1 MIISKTPFR
10 MSFFGGGTDFPQ
22 WYNNHGGCVLTTT
35 INKYCYINLRK
46 LPPFFNYQFRLRYFK
61 TEEKKNI
68 KSISHKSFKEILSYY
83 KFDKEFIEIV
93 YHADLPALSGLGSS
107 SSSTVGMINAVNAY
121 KNVRLSKKK
130 LYYEAIKIEQQIL
143 KENVGSQDQANAAY
157 GGFNF
162 FEFKKNNIKVNTIN
176 NKKNINKLENSILLI
191 FTGMQRHSQNIE
203 KDKINS
209 INKKKSIHNLLTMK
223 DITYEAKKLIMSKNF
238 NQKYFGELLN
248 EQWKLKKNLSSRV
261 TNNKIDEIYNG
272 ALDMGAFG
280 GKLLGAGAGGFLMLV
295 CDHATKKKIKKK
307 YFKLMNIPIKF
318 ENEGSK
324 ILYLNKSSF
333 S

>member
-46 LPPFFNYQFRLRYFK
+46 LPPFFNYQFRLRYFQ

-68 KSISHKSFKEILSYY
+68 KSISHNSFRAILNYY
-83 KFDKEFIEIV
+83 KFHNEFVEIV

-121 KNVRLSKKK
+121 KNKRLSKKK
-130 LYYEAIKIEQQIL
+130 LYNEAIKIEQKIL
-143 KENVGSQDQANAAY
+143 KESVGSQDQANAAF

-162 FEFKKNNIKVNTIN
+162 IEFKKDNIKVNAIN
-176 NKKNINKLENSILLI
+176 NNKNISEIENSILLI
-191 FTGMQRHSQNIE
+191 FTGMQRYSQKIE
-203 KDKINS
+203 KDKIDL
-209 INKKKSIHNLLTMK
+209 IKKKKLTNNLLTMK
-223 DITYEAKKLIMSKNF
+223 DIAYDAKNLVMSNNF
-238 NQKYFGELLN
+238 SLKYFGQLLN
-248 EQWKLKKNLSSRV
+248 EQWKLKMDLSNKV
-261 TNNKIDEIYNG
+261 TNKKINEIYNG
-272 ALDMGAFG
+272 ALSMGAFG

-295 CDHATKKKIKKK
+295 CNNSTKKKIKNK
-307 YFKLMNIPIKF
+307 YFRLMNIPINF
-318 ENEGSK
+318 ENDGSK
-324 ILYLNKSSF
+324 IIYLNN
-333 S
+333 